1 MSRGC
6 CCVLLLALVAA
17 VSGVVVDVK
26 KKVGDEV
33 RFKPDI
39 PAGSSFK
46 DRSIIWKYTAGGD
59 VIKVIEWDND
69 FKTLESLNPKFSTRV
84 ALDKTTG
91 ELTIRHLKLEDT
103 GLYTIEIYNKEQ
115 EKKFTLTV
123 MDVDIKAVVGGEV
136 RFKPD
141 IPAGSSLND
150 ITWKYTAGGDVI
162 RVIEWDN
169 DFKTLESNNPKF
181 STRVTLDKTTGELT
195 IRDLKLEHTGLYTI
209 EIYNKEQEKKF
220 TLTVVDVDVKT
231 VVGGVAHFK
240 PDIPEGSLKDSSITW
255 KYTGGGE
262 VIKVIEWD
270 NDFKTLESLD
280 PKFKTRVA
288 LDKTTGEL
296 TIRDL
301 QLEHTG
307 LYTIEINNKE
317 QEKKFTLTVMGVD
330 IKAVVGGEVRFK
342 PDIPEGSLKDSS
354 VTWIYKTATDMI
366 KVIEWD
372 NDFQTLECM
381 NPKFKT
387 RVDLDKITGEL
398 TIRDLKLEDTGLY
411 TIKINNKEQE
421 KKFTL
426 TVMDVDIKAVVGG
439 EVHFKPDI
447 PAATSLKDTTITWKY
462 TGGGDVMNVI
472 EWDND
477 FQSLDILNP
486 KFKNRVALDRTT
498 GELTIRH
505 LKLEHTGLYTIK
517 INNKEQEKKFTL
529 TVMETTST

>member
-141 IPAGSSLND
+141 IPAGS
-150 ITWKYTAGGDVI
+150 
-162 RVIEWDN
+162 
-169 DFKTLESNNPKF
+169 
-181 STRVTLDKTTGELT
+181 
-195 IRDLKLEHTGLYTI
+195 
-209 EIYNKEQEKKF
+209 
-220 TLTVVDVDVKT
+220 
-231 VVGGVAHFK
+231 
-240 PDIPEGSLKDSSITW
+240 SLKDSSITW

>member
-317 QEKKFTLTVMGVD
+317 QEKKFTLTVM
-330 IKAVVGGEVRFK
+330 
-342 PDIPEGSLKDSS
+342 
-354 VTWIYKTATDMI
+354 
-366 KVIEWD
+366 
-372 NDFQTLECM
+372 
-381 NPKFKT
+381 
-387 RVDLDKITGEL
+387 
-398 TIRDLKLEDTGLY
+398 
-411 TIKINNKEQE
+411 
-421 KKFTL
+421 
-426 TVMDVDIKAVVGG
+426 DVDIKAVVGG